1 MGGYKP
7 KDYKIE
13 YQDIACA
20 WLVAAISMAV
30 IFSLM

>member
-1 MGGYKP
+1 MGGYKL
-7 KDYKIE
+7 KDHKIE

-20 WLVAAISMAV
+20 WLVAAIFMVV